1 MTAAD
6 EDARIIAGR
15 YRVLRTLGA
24 GAHGTV
30 DLAEDL
36 LNGGRRVAVKRLEAI
51 VGAGDPEPAAEVLR
65 WLMHPSWAEI
75 LDEGRLDEH
84 GRFQVSRYVP
94 GHSLDHVELPRPV
107 DEVLRFLEDGARAL
121 RALHRR
127 GLIHYDV
134 TPGNWLR
141 EEGPDG
147 PRFTLTDGGL
157 ASMGPVRGIARG
169 TPAFMAP
176 EILEGAP
183 HDHRAD
189 LYSLGLVAWRLL
201 TGTDPHGTGGAGE
214 VLGRRRRVA
223 APLLRRVRADAPASL
238 ERILAALLERD
249 PERRPADGSALLALL
264 AEAGWARAQ
273 DDLLPEEAVTAA
285 IGGGL
290 IGRAEPLARFRA
302 ACQAMLTDVAPT
314 PADGT
319 PGPRR
324 SPTLDTVLV
333 VSAPSGSGAT
343 RLLREM
349 AAVARGDGIATL
361 ALSARD
367 GAADR
372 RSVLRRVADGLGALL
387 GEEASLGGGREGREA
402 GDQHAGSEARA
413 TERFVDL
420 CERAAARTPIVL
432 LVEDFAE
439 LPPAAQEGLRV
450 LSRHL
455 LARVEHPDGRRPPRF
470 LLVVDHG
477 PDDPAGLLIPDAE
490 DPRRP
495 VVSLPPLAPTEI
507 GALVADRLPGMEL
520 PAPDLEALRA
530 ASDGLP
536 RTLTALLAEGLRR
549 GDVRRVDAR
558 WIWMVDDLR
567 SYRPSRSVP
576 PAVQRALDATA
587 REARAALTRL
597 ALLDDAAPE
606 PVALALTDEPT
617 LSGLVAAGLLARSH
631 VGDDVRYA
639 PVSKALRD
647 HLRQQD
653 PEALAGHRTAL
664 LAAMSRRPQL
674 DLVPDEARLLA
685 DAGDARAALAR
696 LSAAAPSLLPAA
708 RVRAA
713 SIAADLC
720 ASAPALLS
728 EPAARLQATSLLVQ
742 GPVGNRISDTIAA
755 ALPNPPTPADDEVR
769 VRLSEDAF
777 GRSLYARSV
786 ELLTPPLASTD
797 PTLTARRAVALLRSR
812 VALDARS
819 VTRKEVAALLRL
831 VRAASKAVPHSA
843 SVIVMSLAL
852 TRFHYAAG
860 RPDLAARFSAVAGHQ
875 ARRHRDRS
883 LLVEAFNNRA
893 ICLQRLGRQDE
904 AAVTLSRAALLARAN
919 GSMRI
924 ATRALLNLGRI
935 QSTQGLLL
943 RAVQTL
949 QAALSLALRY
959 ADHESSAQVLLA
971 LVGIYDAPGNI
982 GLARTATQRAALVAT
997 AANNPRLAVE
1007 SYGLGAELAIQGA
1020 HFQAARTA
1028 LCAAVSTARKSR
1040 SSQAREIALGHLM
1053 AIRALLGQEQRA
1065 LQILRRLRDGV
1076 SIDDGTIQFLRAV
1089 CALGHSRLHSSR
1101 SPKSRSGSVA
1111 FRRVMSRLLRLTR
1124 RSATDVEA
1132 AHLAVKHALTSAVSL
1147 TGREQRLAA
1156 ALLLRTTASGA
1167 PNPAVRTAWL
1177 RAISHRCSESRH
1189 VLLAARAE
1197 AAVAVSLLR
1206 ADDTGS
1212 ALAAVG
1218 RSLVALSTASGDP
1231 VASEAFAS
1239 RLRAVP
1245 PEFVELHGCLSVQSE
1260 QPNPDGSLRQF
1271 SWTELHAAA
1280 HRRMLAPAFDTKSDT
1295 RVASALRVVISL
1307 AAQLKTGAG
1316 LEALLD
1322 SLNAGAQKITGAER
1336 SCVVLFGSDGSREI
1350 RVVSSLGAD
1359 GATTD
1364 QLPLSQTI
1372 IQRVVA
1378 ARRPLLLH
1386 DVFGDSELMAR
1397 PSIAAFSLR
1406 SALCVPLLRGE
1417 RLYGVMYAD
1426 SRAGAGSFD
1435 NVDLEI
1441 LSLFAEQA
1449 SASIETTRLLAD
1461 VQRSYSELRSAQ
1473 ERLVRGE
1480 RLRVMGELAGGVAH
1494 EFNNLLT
1501 AILARLQLLAL
1512 EPISGAIRRELELIQ
1527 RAALDA
1533 AEVVRRLQ
1541 NFSRSQRQQ
1550 DFQRVDVGEICAD
1563 VVDFL
1568 RPLWTARRLAGRQAV
1583 TVRLRAT
1590 KGFVVLGDPTELRE
1604 VVTNLLKNAL
1614 EAIDGPGSVVIST
1627 SERSGH
1633 VTVTVDD
1640 DGPGIPAELRTKL
1653 FTPFFTTKGEKGT
1666 GLGLCLSQQ
1675 IIERHGGELRLD
1687 ALPTKGSRAIFSLPL
1702 ATAASAQP
1710 PSNSAEQ
1717 GDAGQ
1722 EMKVVIVDDDP
1733 NVLDPLCAYLRKSAV
1748 RVRGA
1753 SSAEEALRLL
1763 KSAPADLVLTDVGM
1777 PGMDG
1782 VQLCERL
1789 RAEYP
1794 AMPVVLMT
1802 GRHSTTER
1810 LDAATCGAAA
1820 ILGKPFT
1827 MRQVLDLLG
1836 RLLERRSSTDGSG

>member
-141 EEGPDG
+141 EEGPEG

-201 TGTDPHGTGGAGE
+201 TGADPHGTGGAGE

-273 DDLLPEEAVTAA
+273 DDLLPEEAVSAA

-290 IGRAEPLARFRA
+290 VGRAEPLARFRA

-333 VSAPSGSGAT
+333 LSAPSGSGAT

-372 RSVLRRVADGLGALL
+372 RSVLRRIADGLGALL
-387 GEEASLGGGREGREA
+387 GEEASLGGGREGRDA
-402 GDQHAGSEARA
+402 ADQHAGSESRA

-420 CERAAARTPIVL
+420 CERAAAKTPVVL
-432 LVEDFAE
+432 LIEDFAE
-439 LPPAAQEGLRV
+439 LAPAAQEGLRV

-477 PDDPAGLLIPDAE
+477 PDDPAGLLIPDAD

-495 VVSLPPLAPTEI
+495 VIPLPPLAPAEI

-536 RTLTALLAEGLRR
+536 RTITALLAEGLRR

-576 PAVQRALDATA
+576 PAVQRALDATS

-597 ALLDDAAPE
+597 ALLDDSAPE
-606 PVALALTDEPT
+606 PVALALTDEAT
-617 LSGLVAAGLLARSH
+617 LAGLVAAGLLARSH

-647 HLRQQD
+647 HLRQHD

-685 DAGDARAALAR
+685 DAGDARGALAR

-720 ASAPALLS
+720 ASTPGLLS

-742 GPVGNRISDTIAA
+742 GPVGNRISDTITA
-755 ALPNPPTPADDEVR
+755 ALPKPATPADDEVR

-786 ELLTPPLASTD
+786 ELLTPPLSSSD

-819 VTRKEVAALLRL
+819 ITRKEVALVATSLRNGSSILEEVRRTL
-831 VRAASKAVPHSA
+831 VSSF
-843 SVIVMSLAL
+843 SLASARV
-852 TRFHYAAG
+852 RFQYGDFHGAACI
-860 RPDLAARFSAVAGHQ
+860 
-875 ARRHRDRS
+875 ARRAMRRTRRLRAHG
-883 LLVEAFNNRA
+883 LLAEACNNRA
-893 ICLQRLGRQDE
+893 ICLQRVGRDTE
-904 AAVTLSRAALLARAN
+904 AEQALSRSTRIRLATGDFRGASRSLHNQARLTARRRSFVRAAQLL
-919 GSMRI
+919 
-924 ATRALLNLGRI
+924 TH
-935 QSTQGLLL
+935 
-943 RAVQTL
+943 
-949 QAALSLALRY
+949 SLALASRY
-959 ADHESSAQVLLA
+959 ADHEAATQSLLTLSALYDDQGNARLA
-971 LVGIYDAPGNI
+971 LSASSRASA
-982 GLARTATQRAALVAT
+982 LADRTAQR
-997 AANNPRLAVE
+997 RLAVE
-1007 SYGLGAELAIQGA
+1007 ADANTACMAIHLGDLSAWRAAMRRLLASRHSTKVGWTRA
-1020 HFQAARTA
+1020 RAA
-1028 LCAAVSTARKSR
+1028 LSEAA
-1040 SSQAREIALGHLM
+1040 IALG
-1053 AIRALLGQEQRA
+1053 RRTP
-1065 LQILRRLRDGV
+1065 LRRLLSDPRWGESLLARDAATSRASYRGAGDAAPASGEGRSKTAARRALATLLTACRGRVRGATPDDYPLVVSHLLAVESGV
-1076 SIDDGTIQFLRAV
+1076 RGLE
-1089 CALGHSRLHSSR
+1089 H
-1101 SPKSRSGSVA
+1101 
-1111 FRRVMSRLLRLTR
+1111 RLT
-1124 RSATDVEA
+1124 VA
-1132 AHLAVKHALTSAVSL
+1132 AMLASLGRGTANAEHSISAVRSVL
-1147 TGREQRLAA
+1147 RIQKQRQHL
-1156 ALLLRTTASGA
+1156 
-1167 PNPAVRTAWL
+1167 
-1177 RAISHRCSESRH
+1177 
-1189 VLLAARAE
+1189 LLAARLHA
-1197 AAVAVSLLR
+1197 
-1206 ADDTGS
+1206 
-1212 ALAAVG
+1212 
-1218 RSLVALSTASGDP
+1218 ALSTRAWHSGEHAASLSEASQALSLLHGSGEDGGYTSPSGSAVPTEFRQLLDAWTSGDRATESGPVRGEFWQRLYATAYQLSLRPVHRASGD
-1231 VASEAFAS
+1231 S
-1239 RLRAVP
+1239 RV
-1245 PEFVELHGCLSVQSE
+1245 S
-1260 QPNPDGSLRQF
+1260 
-1271 SWTELHAAA
+1271 
-1280 HRRMLAPAFDTKSDT
+1280 
-1295 RVASALRVVISL
+1295 SALRLIVEL
-1307 AAQLKTGAG
+1307 AARLKTGAG

-1322 SLNAGAQKITGAER
+1322 SLNDGARRITGAER
-1336 SCVVLFGSDGSREI
+1336 ACVIL
-1350 RVVSSLGAD
+1350 LGAD
-1359 GATTD
+1359 GTSEIRVASPAGSESGVD
-1364 QLPLSQTI
+1364 PAPRISQTI
-1372 IQRVVA
+1372 IRRVLTT
-1378 ARRPLLLH
+1378 RRPLLVH
-1386 DVFGDSELMAR
+1386 DIFGDSELMAR
-1397 PSIAAFSLR
+1397 PSIASLSLR
-1406 SALCVPLLRGE
+1406 AALCVPLLRNE

-1435 NVDLEI
+1435 QVDLEI
-1441 LSLFAEQA
+1441 LSLFAEHA
-1449 SASIETTRLLAD
+1449 SGAIETTRLLAD
-1461 VQRSYSELRSAQ
+1461 VQRSYAELRSAQ
-1473 ERLVRGE
+1473 DRLVRGE

-1512 EPISGAIRRELELIQ
+1512 EPLSQSLQREIGMVQ
-1527 RAALDA
+1527 RTALDA
-1533 AEVVRRLQ
+1533 A
-1541 NFSRSQRQQ
+1541 
-1550 DFQRVDVGEICAD
+1550 
-1563 VVDFL
+1563 
-1568 RPLWTARRLAGRQAV
+1568 
-1583 TVRLRAT
+1583 
-1590 KGFVVLGDPTELRE
+1590 
-1604 VVTNLLKNAL
+1604 
-1614 EAIDGPGSVVIST
+1614 
-1627 SERSGH
+1627 
-1633 VTVTVDD
+1633 
-1640 DGPGIPAELRTKL
+1640 
-1653 FTPFFTTKGEKGT
+1653 
-1666 GLGLCLSQQ
+1666 
-1675 IIERHGGELRLD
+1675 
-1687 ALPTKGSRAIFSLPL
+1687 
-1702 ATAASAQP
+1702 
-1710 PSNSAEQ
+1710 
-1717 GDAGQ
+1717 
-1722 EMKVVIVDDDP
+1722 
-1733 NVLDPLCAYLRKSAV
+1733 
-1748 RVRGA
+1748 
-1753 SSAEEALRLL
+1753 
-1763 KSAPADLVLTDVGM
+1763 
-1777 PGMDG
+1777 
-1782 VQLCERL
+1782 
-1789 RAEYP
+1789 
-1794 AMPVVLMT
+1794 
-1802 GRHSTTER
+1802 
-1810 LDAATCGAAA
+1810 
-1820 ILGKPFT
+1820 
-1827 MRQVLDLLG
+1827 
-1836 RLLERRSSTDGSG
+1836 

>member
-141 EEGPDG
+141 EEGPEG

-201 TGTDPHGTGGAGE
+201 TGADPHGTGGAGE

-273 DDLLPEEAVTAA
+273 DDLLPEEAVSAA

-290 IGRAEPLARFRA
+290 VGRAEPLARFRA

-333 VSAPSGSGAT
+333 LSAPSGSGAT

-372 RSVLRRVADGLGALL
+372 RSVLRRIADGLGALL
-387 GEEASLGGGREGREA
+387 GEEASLGGGREGRDA
-402 GDQHAGSEARA
+402 ADQHAGSESRA

-420 CERAAARTPIVL
+420 CERAAAKTPVVL
-432 LVEDFAE
+432 LIEDFAE
-439 LPPAAQEGLRV
+439 LAPAAQEGLRV

-477 PDDPAGLLIPDAE
+477 PDDPAGLLIPDAD

-495 VVSLPPLAPTEI
+495 VIPLPPLAPAEI

-536 RTLTALLAEGLRR
+536 RTITALLAEGLRR

-576 PAVQRALDATA
+576 PAVQRALDATS

-597 ALLDDAAPE
+597 ALLDDSAPE
-606 PVALALTDEPT
+606 PVALALTDEAT
-617 LSGLVAAGLLARSH
+617 LAGLVAAGLLARSH

-647 HLRQQD
+647 HLRQHD
-653 PEALAGHRTAL
+653 PETLAGHRTAL

-685 DAGDARAALAR
+685 DAGDARGALAR

-720 ASAPALLS
+720 ASTPGLLS

-742 GPVGNRISDTIAA
+742 GPVGNRISDTITA
-755 ALPNPPTPADDEVR
+755 ALPKPATPADDEVR

-786 ELLTPPLASTD
+786 ELLTPPLSSSD

-819 VTRKEVAALLRL
+819 ITRKEVAGL
-831 VRAASKAVPHSA
+831 VRPVCADLGDQTRQLRVDTR
-843 SVIVMSLAL
+843 LAL
-852 TRFHYAAG
+852 VRYHYETSGPTRARACAGAALRRSRG
-860 RPDLAARFSAVAGHQ
+860 MRLPQVVGQALNAVA
-875 ARRHRDRS
+875 
-883 LLVEAFNNRA
+883 
-893 ICLQRLGRQDE
+893 ICDQRLGRHQRAEVHLARSVRVYRSAGDFGLVRRGLHNLARLQMRRSALFD
-904 AAVTLSRAALLARAN
+904 AAQSLATALALSSRYDDQESATIVLLTLSSLYDSHGNPSLALQSARRAVLRAESGRLPRLALDARCVVAQLAGSVGHVAEAHRHLKAARRQAAKLGDPKSSTALLDAIAHHRICTGRADRAARSLYRASALTRLPSAPIAIASHTIAVAMGAPRAQRLPRHPGHPFRRVLARVL
-919 GSMRI
+919 RI
-924 ATRALLNLGRI
+924 CRHNPQSGQPHQLGVLLGQLLSQEFGVSGPENRLAISAILAVAARHGVPSVAAREILAAASRNQSQRHHLVLLGRI
-935 QSTQGLLL
+935 EAL
-943 RAVQTL
+943 RAYLAYQDDD
-949 QAALSLALRY
+949 AAA
-959 ADHESSAQVLLA
+959 AQ
-971 LVGIYDAPGNI
+971 P
-982 GLARTATQRAALVAT
+982 
-997 AANNPRLAVE
+997 
-1007 SYGLGAELAIQGA
+1007 
-1020 HFQAARTA
+1020 
-1028 LCAAVSTARKSR
+1028 
-1040 SSQAREIALGHLM
+1040 
-1053 AIRALLGQEQRA
+1053 
-1065 LQILRRLRDGV
+1065 
-1076 SIDDGTIQFLRAV
+1076 SIE
-1089 CALGHSRLHSSR
+1089 
-1101 SPKSRSGSVA
+1101 K
-1111 FRRVMSRLLRLTR
+1111 
-1124 RSATDVEA
+1124 
-1132 AHLAVKHALTSAVSL
+1132 
-1147 TGREQRLAA
+1147 
-1156 ALLLRTTASGA
+1156 ALLL
-1167 PNPAVRTAWL
+1167 
-1177 RAISHRCSESRH
+1177 
-1189 VLLAARAE
+1189 
-1197 AAVAVSLLR
+1197 
-1206 ADDTGS
+1206 GS
-1212 ALAAVG
+1212 
-1218 RSLVALSTASGDP
+1218 S
-1231 VASEAFAS
+1231 ASEADRAGHPEASELGVPGPEYRKLGAVLEARFPTTPRGTSAADFWSRMHALAYRASIASDARSTAEGRVSRTLRQILSHAS
-1239 RLRAVP
+1239 RLKA
-1245 PEFVELHGCLSVQSE
+1245 G
-1260 QPNPDGSLRQF
+1260 
-1271 SWTELHAAA
+1271 T
-1280 HRRMLAPAFDTKSDT
+1280 
-1295 RVASALRVVISL
+1295 
-1307 AAQLKTGAG
+1307 G

-1322 SLNAGAQKITGAER
+1322 SLNEGAREITGAER
-1336 SCVVLFGSDGSREI
+1336 ACVVLVGTDSGREV
-1350 RVVSSLGAD
+1350 RVVSNSPESD
-1359 GATTD
+1359 DTENR
-1364 QLPLSQTI
+1364 PKVSQTI
-1372 IQRVVA
+1372 IRRVLNT
-1378 ARRPLLLH
+1378 RESLLVH
-1386 DVFGDSELMAR
+1386 DVFADSELMAR
-1397 PSIAAFSLR
+1397 PSVASLSLR
-1406 SALCVPLLRGE
+1406 SVLCVPLVRGT
-1417 RLYGVMYAD
+1417 RLFGAMYAD
-1426 SRAGAGSFD
+1426 SSSGAGSFD
-1435 NVDLEI
+1435 RTDLEI

-1449 SASIETTRLLAD
+1449 AGSIEAARLLAD
-1461 VQRSYSELRSAQ
+1461 IQRSYAELRSAQ

-1501 AILARLQLLAL
+1501 AILARIQLLSL
-1512 EPISGAIRRELELIQ
+1512 EPLPAAFQREISMIQ
-1527 RAALDA
+1527 KAALDA

-1541 NFSRSQRQQ
+1541 SFSRTQRQT
-1550 DFQRVDVGEICAD
+1550 DFQRLELGEICAD
-1563 VVDFL
+1563 VVEFL
-1568 RPLWTARRLAGRQAV
+1568 RPLWTGRRLAGRAAISV
-1583 TVRLRAT
+1583 HLRT
-1590 KGFVVLGDPTELRE
+1590 TRGQVVLGDPTELRE
-1604 VVTNLLKNAL
+1604 VVTNLLKNSL
-1614 EAIDGPGSVVIST
+1614 EAIETGGTIVIET
-1627 SERSGH
+1627 QVRSDH
-1633 VTVTVDD
+1633 VSLTVQD
-1640 DGPGIPAELRTKL
+1640 DGAGISAETRAKL
-1653 FTPFFTTKGEKGT
+1653 FTPFFTTKGERGT
-1666 GLGLCLSQQ
+1666 GLGLCLAQQ
-1675 IIERHGGELRLD
+1675 IVERHGGEIRLD
-1687 ALPTKGSRAIFSLPL
+1687 AAQPRGTRAVVSLPL
-1702 ATAASAQP
+1702 APPTREHLEPRRDAAR
-1710 PSNSAEQ
+1710 AETP
-1717 GDAGQ
+1717 AVS
-1722 EMKVVIVDDDP
+1722 VVVVDDDA
-1733 NVLDPLCAYLRKSAV
+1733 NVLDPLCSFLRRSGFHVRSAL
-1748 RVRGA
+1748 
-1753 SSAEEALRLL
+1753 SAEDA
-1763 KSAPADLVLTDVGM
+1763 LVLVRQSTPDVLISDIGM
-1777 PGMDG
+1777 PGKDG
-1782 VQLCERL
+1782 FELRRQLAEESPRL
-1789 RAEYP
+1789 
-1794 AMPVVLMT
+1794 PVVLMT
-1802 GRHSTTER
+1802 GRASEQ
-1810 LDAATCGAAA
+1810 LSPQQEQGDGSIVIA
-1820 ILGKPFT
+1820 KPFT
-1827 MRQVLDLLG
+1827 MRQVLEIIG
-1836 RLLERRSSTDGSG
+1836 RITERRRGQDQQ